1 MIKRITL
8 LLITSVLFLSSC
20 KDENYVGETA
30 DFGTAKYYKPFLFVK
45 SDTVVL
51 SKTLNY
57 DFNDYAVEQKSFA
70 KIKWVDEN
78 KKPIQNKN
86 IRFFVNGVQ
95 SDSNEFE
102 ISSKVNKGQ
111 LELGIQMLPD
121 FPKGYTSG
129 FLSIS
134 NHQLDVV
141 NNLDLGSASEDRIF
155 KWEATHKVVMN
166 PLKKGLMW
174 VGILILALLSV
185 WFLVLRNMLHPK
197 FKRGKIQI
205 LSPYF
210 GGVSFNQNTKLIV
223 FTSTIKK
230 QSAFNRIFTG
240 KIIYEVNP
248 IYSNDII
255 LRPGRANKIKIK
267 LPVGVTIKPAVAN
280 LDKFSE
286 YTIMLNKNIIKIQYS

>member
-20 KDENYVGETA
+20 KDGNYVGETA
-30 DFGTAKYYKPFLFVK
+30 DFGIAKYYKPFLFVK

-51 SKTLNY
+51 TKTLNY

-70 KIKWVDEN
+70 KIKWVDDN
-78 KKPIQNKN
+78 QQPIQNKN
-86 IRFFVNGVQ
+86 IQFSVNGVQ
-95 SDSNEFE
+95 SNSNEFK
-102 ISSKVNKGQ
+102 ISSDVNKGK
-111 LELGIQMLPD
+111 LELGIKMLPD

-141 NNLDLGSASEDRIF
+141 NNLDLSTSPEERIF

-174 VGILILALLSV
+174 LGIVILALV
-185 WFLVLRNMLHPK
+185 VIWFLVLRNMLHPK

-210 GGVSFNQNTKLIV
+210 GGISFNQNTKLIV
-223 FTSTIKK
+223 FTSNAKK
-230 QSAFNRIFTG
+230 QNTFNRIFTG

-248 IYSNDII
+248 IYGSDIL
-255 LRPGRANKIKIK
+255 LRPGRVNKVKIK
-267 LPVGVTIKPAVAN
+267 LPLGATIKPAVIQ

-286 YTIMLNKNIIKIQYS
+286 YAIKINNNTIKIQYS